1 TLPSRS
7 TRAEPDSVSPQ
18 GWPVTIVC
26 RGPAGAEEFRLE
38 RKEDRSDF
46 KDEKTVFQ
54 IGPNQTE
61 ARFGITVVSGDTAQ
75 HYQCLY
81 REGDHWSEPSE
92 PLEQVVTVSPQD
104 VLESVPIGD
113 TLTPSTPSWGTDPT
127 VLLRGHRSSRT
138 QDTRLNMLPN
148 GTTWRSANLIN
159 TEEIFSSHRVCTRHP
174 PAVGLMYVGLLRKTE
189 EIRDGDSCV
198 WGGNPEGGLPTQH
211 LYILIG
217 VPVAFLLCL
226 LLLGLFLLHRRH
238 ERTRGP
244 PRSKGEEQRPQERLS
259 PAVDV
264 ADGTPDLATVDRL
277 PEKSGEVDISPPILT
292 LSLSPQASAAGGPQE
307 VIYAQLDHPAL
318 TQRVGRAVSPLSTEP
333 TAKSSMYAALAR
345 N

>member
-1 TLPSRS
+1 MSPRPTTLLGLVLCLGHTMHTQAGTLPSRS

-38 RKEDRSDF
+38 RKDNRSDF

-54 IGPNQTE
+54 IGPYQTE
-61 ARFGITVVSGDTAQ
+61 ARFCITAVSRDAAQ
-75 HYQCLY
+75 HYQCLH
-81 REGDHWSEPSE
+81 RKGNHWSEPSE
-92 PLEQVVTVSPQD
+92 PLDLPVT
-104 VLESVPIGD
+104 
-113 TLTPSTPSWGTDPT
+113 
-127 VLLRGHRSSRT
+127 
-138 QDTRLNMLPN
+138 
-148 GTTWRSANLIN
+148 
-159 TEEIFSSHRVCTRHP
+159 
-174 PAVGLMYVGLLRKTE
+174 
-189 EIRDGDSCV
+189 
-198 WGGNPEGGLPTQH
+198 GLPTEH

-238 ERTRGP
+238 ERKRGP

-264 ADGTPDLATVDRL
+264 ADETPDLATVDRL
-277 PEKSGEVDISPPILT
+277 PEKSGEVDTS
-292 LSLSPQASAAGGPQE
+292 ASAAGGPQE
-307 VIYAQLDHPAL
+307 VIYAQLDHPAF
-318 TQRVGRAVSPLSTEP
+318 TQRVARAASPLSTEP
-333 TAKSSMYAALAR
+333 TAKSSMYAVLAR

>member
-1 TLPSRS
+1 MSPRPTTLLGLVLCLGHTMHTQAGTLPSRS

-38 RKEDRSDF
+38 RKEDRNDF

-54 IGPNQTE
+54 IGPHQTE
-61 ARFGITVVSGDTAQ
+61 ARFSITAVSRDAAQ

-81 REGDHWSEPSE
+81 RKGNHWSEPSE
-92 PLEQVVTVSPQD
+92 PLDLAVT
-104 VLESVPIGD
+104 
-113 TLTPSTPSWGTDPT
+113 
-127 VLLRGHRSSRT
+127 
-138 QDTRLNMLPN
+138 
-148 GTTWRSANLIN
+148 
-159 TEEIFSSHRVCTRHP
+159 
-174 PAVGLMYVGLLRKTE
+174 
-189 EIRDGDSCV
+189 
-198 WGGNPEGGLPTQH
+198 GLPTEH

-238 ERTRGP
+238 ERKRGP

-264 ADGTPDLATVDRL
+264 ADETPDLATVDRL
-277 PEKSGEVDISPPILT
+277 PEKSGEVDTS
-292 LSLSPQASAAGGPQE
+292 ASAAGGPQE
-307 VIYAQLDHPAL
+307 VIYAQLDHPAF
-318 TQRVGRAVSPLSTEP
+318 TQRVARAVSPLSTEP
-333 TAKSSMYAALAR
+333 TAKSSMYAVLAR